1 MARRN
6 IRAGLDKLVAM
17 RSDPSAPP
25 VIENPKLRTM
35 SDSPARPR
43 PIRGQVQLMSADGSS
58 AQEPDGPVME
68 RVPERTAAAGRPQ
81 GEQAE
86 APVER
91 DTSGLA
97 SVRLRLR
104 VNRGRISVIG
114 AHVVPGA
121 ITVPDRLEYG
131 LAYEVADGNRL
142 IAAGSVPDIGQRRSY
157 PDPQGRE
164 GLEGHHLE
172 ELESFELNVRLPQKA
187 FTARSLPRLRVT
199 LFRMKERPEGALVRT
214 QSLFK
219 QFPNQLR
226 SIAELRGISLTEMPM
241 PLQNQLRSAIASSR
255 EQPLLR

>member
-17 RSDPSAPP
+17 RSGTSAPP
-25 VIENPKLRTM
+25 VIENPRLRMM

-43 PIRGQVQLMSADGSS
+43 PIRGQVQLMSTDRVPT
-58 AQEPDGPVME
+58 QEPAGPVME
-68 RVPERTAAAGRPQ
+68 PVPGRLAAAERPQ

-86 APVER
+86 APVDG
-91 DTSGLA
+91 DTSGPT

-104 VNRGRISVIG
+104 VNRGRISIIG

-131 LAYEVADGNRL
+131 LAYEITDGNRI
-142 IAAGSVPDIGQRRSY
+142 IAVGSVPDVGQRRSY
-157 PDPQGRE
+157 PDPQRRE

-187 FTARSLPRLRVT
+187 FTARSLPRLSVT
-199 LFRMKERPEGALVRT
+199 LFRMKERPEGTLVRT
-214 QSLFK
+214 QPLFK
-219 QFPNQLR
+219 QFPDQLR
-226 SIAELRGISLTEMPM
+226 PIGELRGISLTEMSM
-241 PLQNQLRSAIASSR
+241 PLQSQLRSAISPSR
-255 EQPLLR
+255 ERALLR

>member
-6 IRAGLDKLVAM
+6 VRAGLDKIVAM

-25 VIENPKLRTM
+25 VIENSRLRMM

-43 PIRGQVQLMSADGSS
+43 PIRGQVQLMSTDG
-58 AQEPDGPVME
+58 APAREPAGPVME
-68 RVPERTAAAGRPQ
+68 PVPERLTAAGRPQ

-86 APVER
+86 APVDR
-91 DTSGLA
+91 DASGPT
-97 SVRLRLR
+97 SVRLRLH

-131 LAYEVADGNRL
+131 LAYEITDGSRL
-142 IAAGSVPDIGQRRSY
+142 IAVGSVPDVGQRRSY
-157 PDPQGRE
+157 PDPQRRE

-187 FTARSLPRLRVT
+187 FTIRSLPRLRVT
-199 LFRMKERPEGALVRT
+199 LFRMKERPEGGLVRT
-214 QSLFK
+214 QPLFK
-219 QFPNQLR
+219 QFPDQLR
-226 SIAELRGISLTEMPM
+226 PIAELRGISLTEMSM
-241 PLQNQLRSAIASSR
+241 PLQSQIRSAISG
-255 EQPLLR
+255 

>member
-68 RVPERTAAAGRPQ
+68 PVPERTAAAGRPQ

-86 APVER
+86 APVDR

-142 IAAGSVPDIGQRRSY
+142 IAAGSVPDVGQRRSY